1 MRTTY
6 TQKSL
11 KTNGQKLKSRRS
23 SLYVLRAYDFMH
35 RKDNELFCL
44 FWPRTK
50 LHLKLKEN

>member
-1 MRTTY
+1 MD
-6 TQKSL
+6 K
-11 KTNGQKLKSRRS
+11 KLKSRRN

-50 LHLKLKEN
+50 LPLKLKEN